1 VRWAPL
7 APRKI
12 GANSQEP
19 HPAEEGRP
27 IVSNLAIGWIGILLG
42 LIAGAVTGLFFW
54 REDWL
59 GGYGSWRRRMTR
71 LAHVSFFGLGFINI
85 AFELSVFHLALTR
98 GAGLAVASFFL
109 CLGAATMPLVCY
121 LAAWRQPF
129 RHLFFVP
136 VAAVVA
142 GVGILATEVLTR

>member
-1 VRWAPL
+1 M
-7 APRKI
+7 
-12 GANSQEP
+12 
-19 HPAEEGRP
+19 
-27 IVSNLAIGWIGILLG
+27 
-42 LIAGAVTGLFFW
+42 GLFFW

-85 AFELSVFHLALTR
+85 AFALTVSQLALPRDSALT
-98 GAGLAVASFFL
+98 AASLSL

-121 LAAWRQPF
+121 LAAWRKPF

-136 VAAVVA
+136 VVAVAA
-142 GVGILATEVLTR
+142 GVAIATFEVLAR

>member
-1 VRWAPL
+1 M
-7 APRKI
+7 
-12 GANSQEP
+12 
-19 HPAEEGRP
+19 
-27 IVSNLAIGWIGILLG
+27 NLVIGWIGILLG
-42 LIAGAVTGLFFW
+42 LIAGAVMGLFFW

-71 LAHVSFFGLGFINI
+71 LGHVSFFGLGLINI
-85 AFELSVFHLALTR
+85 AFEVSVSQLALPR
-98 GAGLAVASFFL
+98 GAGLAAASFGL
-109 CLGAATMPLVCY
+109 ILGAATMPLVCY

-142 GVGILATEVLTR
+142 GVAILTMEALTR

>member
-1 VRWAPL
+1 M
-7 APRKI
+7 
-12 GANSQEP
+12 N
-19 HPAEEGRP
+19 EGRP
-27 IVSNLAIGWIGILLG
+27 IVSNLVVGWTGILLG
-42 LIAGAVTGLFFW
+42 LTAGAAMGLFFW

-59 GGYGSWRRRMTR
+59 GGYGSWRRRMIR
-71 LAHVSFFGLGFINI
+71 LGHVSFFGLGFINI
-85 AFELSVFHLALTR
+85 AFELSVSHLALPR
-98 GAGLAVASFFL
+98 GAALSAASFCL

-142 GVGILATEVLTR
+142 GVAILATEALTR

>member
-1 VRWAPL
+1 M
-7 APRKI
+7 
-12 GANSQEP
+12 
-19 HPAEEGRP
+19 
-27 IVSNLAIGWIGILLG
+27 
-42 LIAGAVTGLFFW
+42 GLFFW

-85 AFELSVFHLALTR
+85 AFALSVSQFALPRDSALT
-98 GAGLAVASFFL
+98 AASSSL

-121 LAAWRQPF
+121 LAAWRKPF

-142 GVGILATEVLTR
+142 GVVIATLEVLAR

>member
-1 VRWAPL
+1 M
-7 APRKI
+7 
-12 GANSQEP
+12 
-19 HPAEEGRP
+19 
-27 IVSNLAIGWIGILLG
+27 
-42 LIAGAVTGLFFW
+42 GLFFW

-85 AFELSVFHLALTR
+85 AFALSVSQLALPR
-98 GAGLAVASFFL
+98 GTALSVASFSL

-121 LAAWRQPF
+121 LAAWKKPF

-142 GVGILATEVLTR
+142 GVAIATLEVLAR